1 MNPLNTLP
9 LENFLDRAR
18 IARKS
23 NQKAITLTAKEYT
36 DLYDSIASVMT
47 RLSGVLDQSLTSV
60 SAAAVTEIKMDGG
73 GF

>member
-9 LENFLDRAR
+9 LEDFLDRAR

-36 DLYDSIASVMT
+36 DLYDSIALVMT
-47 RLSGVLDQSLTSV
+47 RLSGALDQSLIAV
-60 SAAAVTEIKMDGG
+60 SATAVTEIKMDGG